1 MRIIDKLVDYVYDK
15 KMSVH
20 IYEKC
25 VNIVNYK
32 EISNFNSNKV
42 TVIYTEGK
50 ITIGG
55 KNLVVS
61 KLFDNE
67 ILISGEIKQIE
78 LG

>member
-1 MRIIDKLVDYVYDK
+1 VKIIDKLTDYIYDK
-15 KMSVH
+15 DVSIH
-20 IYEKC
+20 IYHNSL
-25 VNIVNYK
+25 NIVNYN

-42 TVIYTEGK
+42 TITHKDGK
-50 ITIGG
+50 VTVSG

-61 KLFDNE
+61 KLLGNE